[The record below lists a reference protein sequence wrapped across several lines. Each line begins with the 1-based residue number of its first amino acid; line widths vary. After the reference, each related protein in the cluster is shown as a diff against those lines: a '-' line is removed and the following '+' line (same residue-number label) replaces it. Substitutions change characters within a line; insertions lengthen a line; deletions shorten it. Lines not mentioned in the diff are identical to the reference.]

1 MHIFLFLYNIMAAFD
16 FSELIKRAIKYIVEG
31 IIVALAAY
39 VIPKKSL
46 NIEEV
51 VVIALTAAATFSVLD
66 VFIPSVGT
74 SARNGL
80 GLSVGV
86 GLAGGLPLAPI

>member
-1 MHIFLFLYNIMAAFD
+1 MSGFD
-16 FSELIKRAIKYIVEG
+16 VSELVKRAIKYIIEG

-46 NIEEV
+46 NVEEV

-66 VFIPSVGT
+66 VFIPSMGV
-74 SARNGL
+74 SSRNGT
-80 GLSVGV
+80 GLVIGA
-86 GLAGGLPLAPI
+86 GLAGGIPMVGL

>member
-1 MHIFLFLYNIMAAFD
+1 MSGFD

-39 VIPKKSL
+39 VIPKQSL
-46 NIEEV
+46 KVEEV

-66 VFIPSVGT
+66 VFIPSMGAT
-74 SARNGL
+74 ARQGAGAGIGL
-80 GLSVGV
+80 GVI
-86 GLAGGLPLAPI
+86 GGLPMVAM

>member
-1 MHIFLFLYNIMAAFD
+1 MSGFD
-16 FSELIKRAIKYIVEG
+16 ISELVKRAIKYIVEG

-46 NIEEV
+46 NVEEV

-66 VFIPSVGT
+66 VFIPSMGAG
-74 SARNGL
+74 ARSGASL
-80 GLSVGV
+80 AIGAGI
-86 GLAGGLPLAPI
+86 AGGVPLAPL